1 MCAGRQVCV
10 RRVFP
15 ALPISQCFKGQQR
28 GPEVSGPRVN
38 AIHQKLTCN
47 GIKMMWL
54 LLTRWQNAPQAILID
69 SQTKLD
75 KGKKERNN
83 LPAFCGLL
91 ELEHNLKH
99 KSYMN
104 RSV

>member
-1 MCAGRQVCV
+1 MCVC
-10 RRVFP
+10 RVFP

-38 AIHQKLTCN
+38 AIHQKLTGN

-75 KGKKERNN
+75 EGKKERKKQ
-83 LPAFCGLL
+83 FTSFFFGLL

-99 KSYMN
+99 KSHMN
-104 RSV
+104 RSD